1 MAYSALDVAKYII
14 KHCKEK
20 NLPISNLKLQ
30 KLLYFV
36 QAEFL
41 VTKNEPCFD
50 EDIEAWDFGPV
61 VPVVYREYKIFG
73 SANIPC
79 IDYDNYE
86 TDTIST
92 DDKEIIDGIVDMVSP
107 YSASQLVSI
116 THQQDPW
123 RNVYSPRRNNV
134 ITPDSI
140 QKFFE

>member
-1 MAYSALDVAKYII
+1 MVYSAIDVAKYII

-20 NLPISNLKLQ
+20 NLPVSNLKLQ

-41 VTKNEPCFD
+41 VVKNEPCF
-50 EDIEAWDFGPV
+50 EEEIEAWDFGPV

-79 IDYDNYE
+79 ITNDNYE
-86 TDTIST
+86 PDVISA
-92 DDKEIIDGIVDMVSP
+92 DDKETINGIVDMVAP

-123 RNVYSPRRNNV
+123 RNAYSSRRNNV
-134 ITPDSI
+134 ITNDSI
-140 QKFFE
+140 REFFK